1 MEKGREKKTVFLR
14 LASLCLGILVAL
26 SVLVSGLFLYVEMDH
41 DCEGE
46 HCPVCEI
53 LAQCEKVLTG
63 MKEVC
68 CHTSVA
74 AVFLCVSAA
83 FVALASW
90 VQVRPT
96 PVSSKIQLNN

>member
-1 MEKGREKKTVFLR
+1 
-14 LASLCLGILVAL
+14 
-26 SVLVSGLFLYVEMDH
+26 
-41 DCEGE
+41 
-46 HCPVCEI
+46 
-53 LAQCEKVLTG
+53 

-74 AVFLCVSAA
+74 AVFLFVSAA

-96 PVSSKIQLNN
+96 PVSRKIQLNN